1 ICRTTINSLRCI
13 LMAGRYRWSS
23 DGNNTEHGADENM
36 KPILNVSGHEDVDH
50 RFIDKLAHY
59 VFDLDEREVAKHHA
73 LDDEVKFLRDLCRRQ
88 GDVIDGLKENVGKL
102 RILTKKMEELLHL
115 IVQSS

>member
-1 ICRTTINSLRCI
+1 
-13 LMAGRYRWSS
+13 
-23 DGNNTEHGADENM
+23 
-36 KPILNVSGHEDVDH
+36 GHEDVDH

-88 GDVIDGLKENVGKL
+88 GDVIDGLKENAGKL
-102 RILTKKMEELLHL
+102 RILTEKMEELLHL